1 MVASQNPF
9 LFLKAPVSHPPL
21 SQFNRTFYKTNR
33 PPLSYTKY
41 WFSPDI
47 EPTDSLGVPLS
58 PSLGLFLAFFFSA
71 PSVCSHE
78 LTIGGT
84 LLSHP
89 HHMSSSGD
97 GCLLGR
103 CPPFGELYFVTSH
116 FKPRWGLHNTLPRYE
131 PQFDSR
137 PMQLSCSRCHIIFVE
152 HIGFLI
158 GFDGRYHYRF
168 RCSKEVSGYQ
178 KPVFCLSY

>member
-1 MVASQNPF
+1 
-9 LFLKAPVSHPPL
+9 
-21 SQFNRTFYKTNR
+21 
-33 PPLSYTKY
+33 
-41 WFSPDI
+41 
-47 EPTDSLGVPLS
+47 
-58 PSLGLFLAFFFSA
+58 
-71 PSVCSHE
+71 
-78 LTIGGT
+78 
-84 LLSHP
+84 
-89 HHMSSSGD
+89 MSSSGD

-158 GFDGRYHYRF
+158 GFDGRYHYRLKISMHQRGVGLPKTSFLFIVLEWVIEGPHRSPSRSRGRKTPALVSSLGSGGTF
-168 RCSKEVSGYQ
+168 RPGNLDGMAGGGGGLPPATLPGWGHGPAYLPCPSE
-178 KPVFCLSY
+178 